1 MYFFQFWRL
10 LVWHAPSTNPI
21 TLASN
26 VWALKKYAT
35 RIRDISQGHD
45 RFLPH
50 QSKKKFSLFHQFLIS
65 FFIIEKKEM
74 FLRLW
79 YNLFYDFLN
88 HQTSTNVQKAL
99 ICVLRTVIIP
109 REVIP
114 AAVTLDTDSP
124 RTSTLAKVG
133 EWFIIKLIQ
142 IHATKHI

>member
-26 VWALKKYAT
+26 VWALKVRHPHT
-35 RIRDISQGHD
+35 RHLTRSWS
-45 RFLPH
+45 FLPH
-50 QSKKKFSLFHQFLIS
+50 QSKKKFSLFYQFLIS
-65 FFIIEKKEM
+65 FFIIGKKEM

-79 YNLFYDFLN
+79 YNLFDDFLN

-142 IHATKHI
+142 IRATKHI